1 MATITF
7 GKYNGKTTD
16 ELKSIDPEY
25 LRWGAREL
33 RSQYWRNE
41 FARATATI
49 TRLDEARAIAKDGDV
64 CVAEAMDYLNE
75 VQRHEDEIAA
85 QMAAADAAELEVLKK
100 WAPIMGKSVAQLR
113 SIRNSYRTD
122 WNEVPAR
129 MFSSSEA
136 HRNFCA
142 MMLEVEAAS
151 EANLRAALGA

>member
-7 GKYNGKTTD
+7 GKYSGKTTE

-33 RSQYWRNE
+33 RSQYWRSE
-41 FARATATI
+41 FAKASTTI

-64 CVAEAMDYLNE
+64 CVSEAMDYLNE
-75 VQRHEDEIAA
+75 VQRHEDEMAA
-85 QMAAADAAELEVLKK
+85 QMATAAAAELEVLKK

-129 MFSSSEA
+129 MFSSVEM

-151 EANLRAALGA
+151 EAAFKATIGA